1 MKIKAEPWIMQDL
14 AWKGCYRRPRIEK
27 RPSLL
32 SRAWSAAIRLGAFLN
47 QKTEW

>member
-32 SRAWSAAIRLGAFLN
+32 SRLWKRLLKRLN
-47 QKTEW
+47 EVPVL